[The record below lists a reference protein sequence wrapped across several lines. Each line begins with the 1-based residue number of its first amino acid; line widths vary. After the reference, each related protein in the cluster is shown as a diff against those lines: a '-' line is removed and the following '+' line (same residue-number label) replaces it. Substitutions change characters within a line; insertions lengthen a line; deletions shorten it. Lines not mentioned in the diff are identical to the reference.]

1 MKRKINILLHNIR
14 ELTRNKKLKLRFR
27 FLVFS
32 LIVLFIVSVGV
43 FAVIKT
49 FAFYNSNVSLSLDIQ
64 TAIYVVEPGE
74 MSFNIDLEKVIPSDE
89 PYIYTFSVSNFNEE
103 RRTDVDLEYDLEII
117 TTTNLPLEYKLYYNA
132 YDLSTNDIIT
142 TRDIRQDEDNSFY
155 NYFKVDQ
162 KYSFTFKE
170 NQTHIYYLIINFPTT
185 YKDVIEYSDAID
197 NIQVK
202 INTQQVL

>member
-32 LIVLFIVSVGV
+32 LMVLFIVSVGV
-43 FAVIKT
+43 FAIIKT
-49 FAFYNSNVSLSLDIQ
+49 FAFYNSNASLSLDIQ

-74 MSFNIDLEKVIPSDE
+74 MSFNIDLEKIIPSDE
-89 PYIYTFSVSNFNEE
+89 PYIYTFSVSNFDEE
-103 RRTDVDLEYDLEII
+103 KRTDVDLEYDLEVI
-117 TTTNLPLEYKLYYNA
+117 TTTNLPLNYKLYYNA

-142 TRDIRQDEDNSFY
+142 TRDIRQDEDGSYY

-162 KYSFTFKE
+162 KYSFTYKE
-170 NQTHIYYLIINFPTT
+170 NQTHIYYLIIEFPTT
-185 YKDVIEYSDAID
+185 YKDIIEYSDAID

>member
-43 FAVIKT
+43 FAIIKT
-49 FAFYNSNVSLSLDIQ
+49 FAFYNSNASLSLDIQ

-74 MSFNIDLEKVIPSDE
+74 MSFNIDLEKIIPSDE
-89 PYIYTFSVSNFNEE
+89 PYIYTFSVSNFDEE
-103 RRTDVDLEYDLEII
+103 KRTDVDLEYDLEVI
-117 TTTNLPLEYKLYYNA
+117 TTTNLPLNYKLYYNA

-142 TRDIRQDEDNSFY
+142 TRDIRQDEDSSYY

-162 KYSFTFKE
+162 KYSFTYKE
-170 NQTHIYYLIINFPTT
+170 NQTHIYYLIIEFPTT
-185 YKDVIEYSDAID
+185 YKDIIEYSDAID

>member
-32 LIVLFIVSVGV
+32 LMVLFIVSVGV
-43 FAVIKT
+43 FAIIKT
-49 FAFYNSNVSLSLDIQ
+49 FAFYNSNASLSLDIQ

-74 MSFNIDLEKVIPSDE
+74 MSFNIDLEKIIPSDE
-89 PYIYTFSVSNFNEE
+89 PYIYTFSVSNFDEE
-103 RRTDVDLEYDLEII
+103 KRTDVDLEYDLEVI
-117 TTTNLPLEYKLYYNA
+117 TTTNLPLNYKLYYNA

-142 TRDIRQDEDNSFY
+142 TRDIRQDEDSSYY

-162 KYSFTFKE
+162 KYSFTYKE
-170 NQTHIYYLIINFPTT
+170 NQTHIYYLIIEFPTT
-185 YKDVIEYSDAID
+185 YKDIIEYSDAID